1 MLRLF
6 RRQST
11 VQAMVAR
18 LEQHSFDARV
28 QQELASF
35 LMQAQDRELYHCNP
49 RYLGE
54 RLGIEE
60 RPLLRLLLAA
70 LYEGLIS
77 LHWDVRCSI
86 CGGIDHRHTELGHL
100 HHDMQCP
107 MCHSRISPHLDQEV
121 FITFSP
127 HERVRSLPASADDL
141 AFRQEIEG
149 RLGTVPGLS
158 MLLLPDFQRL
168 FPQQRLLPDESL
180 DVSRI
185 ALIFTDLAGST
196 ALYARRGDP
205 RAYHLVRLH
214 FDTLFTVVNA
224 CGGTV
229 VKTIGDAVM
238 AVFQTPAEAMEA
250 AIMMQH
256 AIAELNNERQLSDDE
271 RLILKVGVH
280 SGPTLSV
287 TLNDRPDYFGTT
299 VNLAARAQGLS
310 QGRDVV
316 FTEALYHDSEIAS
329 NLADWPVISNRA
341 MLKGIEN
348 ETTIFRLLLDGTA
361 PLPSNHAPALQS
373 EA

>member
-1 MLRLF
+1 
-6 RRQST
+6 
-11 VQAMVAR
+11 
-18 LEQHSFDARV
+18 
-28 QQELASF
+28 
-35 LMQAQDRELYHCNP
+35 
-49 RYLGE
+49 
-54 RLGIEE
+54 
-60 RPLLRLLLAA
+60 
-70 LYEGLIS
+70 
-77 LHWDVRCSI
+77 
-86 CGGIDHRHTELGHL
+86 
-100 HHDMQCP
+100 
-107 MCHSRISPHLDQEV
+107 
-121 FITFSP
+121 
-127 HERVRSLPASADDL
+127 
-141 AFRQEIEG
+141 
-149 RLGTVPGLS
+149 